1 MQFTSFAAL
10 ILTFT
15 ALVSSACAIMV
26 TYDET
31 YDNPNGDLN
40 DVTCDNGPNGLLP
53 KGFTD
58 FKSLPTFP
66 NIGGAAVVT
75 SFNSPNCGTCWK
87 LTYAG
92 TGKSI
97 NVLAIDHAETGFHIS
112 LEAMNALTG
121 NQSVLLGSI
130 DATVTQVNPSEC
142 GL

>member
-1 MQFTSFAAL
+1 MQLTSFNA
-10 ILTFT
+10 IVLTFI
-15 ALVSSACAIMV
+15 ALVSSACAITV
-26 TYDET
+26 SYDET

-53 KGFTD
+53 KGFTN
-58 FKSLPTFP
+58 FKSLPSFP

-97 NVLAIDHAETGFHIS
+97 NVLAMDHADTGFNIS
-112 LEAMNALTG
+112 LEALNTLTDNQGVALG
-121 NQSVLLGSI
+121 AI
-130 DATVTQVNPSEC
+130 DATATQVAPSEC